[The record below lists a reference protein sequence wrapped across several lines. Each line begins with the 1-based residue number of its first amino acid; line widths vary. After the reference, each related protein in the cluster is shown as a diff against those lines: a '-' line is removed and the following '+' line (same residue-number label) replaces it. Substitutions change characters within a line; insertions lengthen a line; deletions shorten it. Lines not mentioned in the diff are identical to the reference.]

1 MQRNKSVVR
10 LKSGGSPLEINTQIQ
25 KSREGETE
33 TGEFSVGMCITYSL
47 GKTLVSLSI
56 TEEGFAGRINVVY
69 IDISEDSGKG
79 SFANLYLRVTKN
91 ERYRILCNY
100 VNTKF
105 EGSYVRF
112 L

>member
-1 MQRNKSVVR
+1 M
-10 LKSGGSPLEINTQIQ
+10 EINTQMQ